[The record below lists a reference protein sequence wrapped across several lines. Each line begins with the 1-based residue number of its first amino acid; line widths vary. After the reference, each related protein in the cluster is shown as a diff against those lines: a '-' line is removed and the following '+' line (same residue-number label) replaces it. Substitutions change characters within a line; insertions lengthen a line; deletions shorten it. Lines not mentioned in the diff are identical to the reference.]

1 LLFGICIILPAVCFA
16 LSTNFDTAPQDDK
29 GGSAAPSY
37 EKSYEESA
45 PSAEPAP
52 APPAFDEKILKPNA
66 VYIDTKPGTILIGN
80 KLNLSKLPKKD
91 YVVVK
96 FDKKMIG
103 RLPADVKAK
112 VKLLENAQ
120 YTTDDFKSAVGPE
133 IKMFNRL
140 PYSKKIDFLYGN
152 MQLSDVVNYSAADL
166 DKIVAT
172 AKLKLGLGVG
182 MAENIKKFR
191 AAAGFTDNYIV
202 NTLTLTA
209 EQINDMSYITTDDI
223 MAAAKTMKKME
234 SDWTASSAWQ
244 RKKMLIGSIIL
255 TNVTKVY

>member
-1 LLFGICIILPAVCFA
+1 
-16 LSTNFDTAPQDDK
+16 
-29 GGSAAPSY
+29 
-37 EKSYEESA
+37 
-45 PSAEPAP
+45 
-52 APPAFDEKILKPNA
+52 
-66 VYIDTKPGTILIGN
+66 
-80 KLNLSKLPKKD
+80 
-91 YVVVK
+91 
-96 FDKKMIG
+96 
-103 RLPADVKAK
+103 
-112 VKLLENAQ
+112 
-120 YTTDDFKSAVGPE
+120 
-133 IKMFNRL
+133 MFNRL